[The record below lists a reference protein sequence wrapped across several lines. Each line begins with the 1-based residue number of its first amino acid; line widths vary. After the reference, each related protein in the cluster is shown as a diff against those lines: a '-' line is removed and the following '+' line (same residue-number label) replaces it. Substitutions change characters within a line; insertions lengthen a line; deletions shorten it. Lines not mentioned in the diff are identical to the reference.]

1 MFSFIHLIEKW
12 TIVYIFKVFYILCKG
27 VEIPPFIMLC
37 LKYLAKPWFVVQP
50 VSIPTSKHMF
60 NVWKCLFTF
69 WTLVYQMQFNKM
81 YKHLYLFIIVISS
94 CYKMHLSAI
103 NDWSVKY
110 FFYRLFNLKSL
121 KRYILYIAYLN
132 SPCLK
137 KSIIL

>member
-1 MFSFIHLIEKW
+1 MKRGRALKLQKIFFSLHTFLKICNCL
-12 TIVYIFKVFYILCKG
+12 YFSGFYNLCKG
-27 VEIPPFIMLC
+27 MEMPPFTMLYR
-37 LKYLAKPWFVVQP
+37 KYLAKPWFVVQP

-94 CYKMHLSAI
+94 CYKMHLSVI

-110 FFYRLFNLKSL
+110 VFYGLFNFKSL
-121 KRYILYIAYLN
+121 KRYTYFYYG
-132 SPCLK
+132 
-137 KSIIL
+137 